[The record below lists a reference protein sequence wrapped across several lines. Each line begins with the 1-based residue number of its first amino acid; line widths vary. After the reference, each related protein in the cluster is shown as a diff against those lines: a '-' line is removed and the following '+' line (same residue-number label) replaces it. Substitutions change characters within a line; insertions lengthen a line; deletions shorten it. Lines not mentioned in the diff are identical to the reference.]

1 MRMTTKHL
9 GNPTREVVLKIQR
22 PMDERYP
29 ALIYNQDRDMYAE
42 MPMTDELKS
51 VMGSQYKLY
60 VRAYIS
66 SYGLLQISEVLDNQ
80 GW

>member
-1 MRMTTKHL
+1 MRMTTNHL
-9 GNPTREVVLKIQR
+9 GNPTGEVVFKIQR

-29 ALIYNQDRDMYAE
+29 VVIYDQGRDIYAE

-66 SYGLLQISEVLDNQ
+66 RYGILQVSEVLGNQ

>member
-66 SYGLLQISEVLDNQ
+66 SYGILQVSEVLDNQ